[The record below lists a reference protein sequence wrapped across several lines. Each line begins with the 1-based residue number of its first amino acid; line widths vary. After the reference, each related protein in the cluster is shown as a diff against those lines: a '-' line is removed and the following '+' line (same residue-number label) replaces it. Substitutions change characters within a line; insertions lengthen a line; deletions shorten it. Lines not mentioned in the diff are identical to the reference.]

1 MKIIKV
7 EELEKGDEIII
18 PSSSQFKYLRV
29 LTEPKIS
36 SKKYWND
43 PNKVLYK
50 SVKCS
55 TAEETY
61 KMVWGSKT
69 YDRKRWAF
77 RAEDHNRI
85 IYQNLND
92 NDILLIKKTSL

>member
-1 MKIIKV
+1 MKIVKV
-7 EELEKGDEIII
+7 EELEKGDEILIG
-18 PSSSQFKYLRV
+18 SGSKFKYLRV
-29 LTEPKIS
+29 LTEPKVS
-36 SKKYWND
+36 SKKHWGD
-43 PNKVLYK
+43 PTRVLYK

-61 KMVWGSKT
+61 KVVYRSNA
-69 YDRKRWAF
+69 YDRKRWVL

>member
-1 MKIIKV
+1 MTIVKV
-7 EELEKGDEIII
+7 EELEKGDEILI

-29 LTEPKIS
+29 LTEPKVS
-36 SKKYWND
+36 SKKHWGD
-43 PNKVLYK
+43 PNRVLYK

-61 KMVWGSKT
+61 KVVYGKNT

-92 NDILLIKKTSL
+92 SDILLIKKSSI

>member
-1 MKIIKV
+1 MLTKI
-7 EELEKGDEIII
+7 EDLEKGDEILIA
-18 PSSSQFKYLRV
+18 SGSKFKYLRV
-29 LTEPKIS
+29 LTEPKVS
-36 SKKYWND
+36 TKKHWGD

-61 KMVWGSKT
+61 KMVYRTRT
-69 YDRKRWAF
+69 YDRKRWVL

-92 NDILLIKKTSL
+92 SDILLIKKASI

>member
-1 MKIIKV
+1 MTIVKV
-7 EELEKGDEIII
+7 EELEKGDEIMI

-29 LTEPKIS
+29 LSEPKIS
-36 SKKYWND
+36 TKKHWSD
-43 PNKVLYK
+43 PTIVLYK

-61 KMVWGSKT
+61 KVVYGSNT
-69 YDRKRWAF
+69 YDRKRWAL

-85 IYQNLND
+85 IYQNLNYS
-92 NDILLIKKTSL
+92 DILLVKKSSI

>member
-1 MKIIKV
+1 MTIVKV
-7 EELEKGDEIII
+7 EELEKGDEILI
-18 PSSSQFKYLRV
+18 PSVSKFKYLRV
-29 LTEPKIS
+29 LTEPKVS
-36 SKKYWND
+36 TKKHWGD

-61 KMVWGSKT
+61 KMVYGSNT
-69 YDRKRWAF
+69 YACKRWAL

-92 NDILLIKKTSL
+92 NDILLIKKTSI